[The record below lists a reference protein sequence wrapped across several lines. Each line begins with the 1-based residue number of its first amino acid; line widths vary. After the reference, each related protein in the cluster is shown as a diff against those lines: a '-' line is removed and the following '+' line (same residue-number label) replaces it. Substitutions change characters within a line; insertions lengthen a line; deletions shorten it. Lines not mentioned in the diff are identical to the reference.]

1 MAFTEEKFSKQLA
14 IAKLKLEEI
23 LELSASGYNED
34 ISLAHEQI
42 GGLIKRLEISKW
54 GGGGVQMSVVS

>member
-23 LELSASGYNED
+23 LELSTSGYNKD
-34 ISLAHEQI
+34 ISLTYEQI
-42 GGLIKRLEISKW
+42 GGNQS
-54 GGGGVQMSVVS
+54 SVWKYQRMGQPITY